1 MDGINESH
9 GGSELVEFLKKTPR
23 PPGAERG
30 MDLAGKALTQKSDRP
45 RASYGSV
52 LMSVQT
58 VKGLCEHGKC
68 IRWAGHPG
76 EHYPTTRPK
85 GASQ

>member
-1 MDGINESH
+1 VDGLDAGH
-9 GGSELVEFLKKTPR
+9 GSGLVVEFLKKHPR
-23 PPGAERG
+23 PPGSDRG

-58 VKGLCEHGKC
+58 VEGLCEHGKC

-76 EHYPTTRPK
+76 DHYPT
-85 GASQ
+85 